1 MIPPSQDTNRP
12 TASDH
17 DLPLGRIV
25 SVSGSQA
32 VVLLC
37 SAELSQ
43 AECVAPAE
51 MGTLVKIEIP
61 GSVVLGLISALSVP
75 VPSNDPTEP
84 EMRVIELEFVGEL
97 PRDARGSPQAF
108 RRGISKYPALGDQVY
123 HASNDILAMAYACN
137 SADGIRL
144 GTIVQE
150 PSIPAMAK
158 TDDLLGKHL
167 AILGASGTG
176 KSCAVA
182 LLLRSILAKTP
193 NAHLVL
199 LDPHREY
206 QPAFAGMAEVVTAEN
221 LTLPFWLLTFEEMV
235 EILIGT
241 QPGREADIET
251 LREMIPIAK
260 ARYGTN
266 QRRVELRS
274 VLSGDDQDSIA
285 PSVDTPVP
293 YRISDLV
300 ALLNECIGKLD
311 LRGERAPFKRLKS
324 RLEAISRDPRYA
336 FMFGSLTVQDTMAD
350 VLGRIFRVPV
360 NGRPI
365 TIFEL
370 AGLPSE
376 IINVVVSVLSRMA
389 FDFAMWG
396 NGRVPITLVCEEA
409 HRYAPA
415 EDTLGFQPTKRA
427 LSKIAKEGRK
437 YGVSLCMV
445 SQRPAELDP
454 TILSQCASM
463 VCMRLT
469 NERDQDIA
477 RARVSDGS
485 ASLLE
490 VLPSLATGEA
500 VVFGEGVAMPT
511 RIRFDRLPPEAMPR
525 SSTAKFS
532 QDWQYDVVDSNFL
545 NDIVGRWRA
554 QGLGEAAHEHAAEH
568 HTPAEQN
575 GTNPHPAE
583 PPAMLDG
590 TVPQAPRAPAL
601 PSPAIQKSALERQFA
616 AQPLTPM
623 PQPQHVQ
630 PAARPQAN
638 APLQQA
644 QPAAW
649 SAPDQTPPTQA
660 HPQTPQQLS
669 SLEMA
674 RAAIAT
680 APAAQT
686 RPPEPA
692 QHAPAGGAPAKDRRA
707 AQSPPLAYR
716 PPV

>member
-1 MIPPSQDTNRP
+1 MFPSSQDPDRP
-12 TASDH
+12 TLSDH
-17 DLPLGRIV
+17 GLPLGRIV

-32 VVLLC
+32 VVLLY

-43 AECVAPAE
+43 TECVAPAE
-51 MGTLVKIEIP
+51 MGTLVKVETP
-61 GSVVLGLISALSVP
+61 GSMVLGLISALSVP
-75 VPSNDPTEP
+75 APSSDPTEP

-97 PRDARGSPQAF
+97 PRDSQGTPQAF

-123 HASNDILAMAYACN
+123 HASNDILTMAYACN

-167 AILGASGTG
+167 VILGASGTG
-176 KSCAVA
+176 KSCTVA
-182 LLLRSILAKTP
+182 LLLRTILAKTP
-193 NAHLVL
+193 NAHIVL

-206 QPAFAGMAEVVTAEN
+206 HPAFAGMAEVVTAEN

-251 LREMIPIAK
+251 LRELIPIAK
-260 ARYGTN
+260 ARYGAN

-274 VLSGDDQDSIA
+274 VLSGDDQDSMV

-300 ALLNECIGKLD
+300 ALLNEHIGKLD

-324 RLEAISRDPRYA
+324 RLETISRDPRYA

-370 AGLPSE
+370 VGLPSE
-376 IINVVVSVLSRMA
+376 IINVVVSVLSRMT

-427 LSKIAKEGRK
+427 LAKIAKEGRK
-437 YGVSLCMV
+437 YGVSLCIV

-469 NERDQDIA
+469 NERDQNIA

-532 QDWQYDVVDSNFL
+532 QEWQNDVVDSNFL

-554 QGLGEAAHEHAAEH
+554 QSLGESAHEHATEH

-575 GTNPHPAE
+575 GTTAHPTR
-583 PPAMLDG
+583 PPVTPDA
-590 TVPQAPRAPAL
+590 TVPQAPRTPVL
-601 PSPAIQKSALERQFA
+601 PNPEIHKSALEQRFA
-616 AQPLTPM
+616 SQPLTPI

-630 PAARPQAN
+630 PAARPQAGTPLRQSQPSAWPAQDH
-638 APLQQA
+638 APQA
-644 QPAAW
+644 P
-649 SAPDQTPPTQA
+649 
-660 HPQTPQQLS
+660 PQTQRKLS

-680 APAAQT
+680 EPAA
-686 RPPEPA
+686 PPA
-692 QHAPAGGAPAKDRRA
+692 QHAPADSTPVKERRA
-707 AQSPPLAYR
+707 AQLPPLAYR